1 MHSKKYKPTMDIA
14 SNQDLSVSVEKFIDG
29 LFRDKEYG
37 YYHRRAT
44 GNINGEQY
52 YPEILRLR

>member
-1 MHSKKYKPTMDIA
+1 MDIA